1 MAEVHDEAVE
11 LRDKVWVF
19 AQRGVVALVIF
30 LAGIFVGYQLWGQAT
45 KLQEQVE
52 ELNEKNHVL
61 VTERDTLRSKVA
73 IVERDKKEVERTL
86 TEAEA
91 KLATAEG
98 KVANA
103 AKVAGDAAGGTQA
116 PTGAANP

>member
-11 LRDKVWVF
+11 IRDKAWVF
-19 AQRGVVALVIF
+19 AQRGVIALVIF
-30 LAGIFVGYQLWGQAT
+30 LGGVFVGYQLWGQAT

-73 IVERDKKEVERTL
+73 IVERDKKEVERRLTD
-86 TEAEA
+86 TEA
-91 KLATAEG
+91 KVATAEQKAAN
-98 KVANA
+98 KVAA
-103 AKVAGDAAGGTQA
+103 DAAGAAA
-116 PTGAANP
+116 PAGAAKP